1 VSKTAD
7 TVGMTLTGN
16 RIRVALIAMAGAIIL
31 GVGIA
36 GGSVFGIVCGAVV
49 LATVPFTWRR
59 TRTSD

>member
-1 VSKTAD
+1 
-7 TVGMTLTGN
+7 MTLTRN

-49 LATVPFTWRR
+49 LATVPCTWRR
-59 TRTSD
+59 TRTTE